1 MTTHV
6 DRTQLRNFGL
16 IVGGVFGLLGLWP
29 LVIRGQNDRWWLLI
43 LAVALIVPALV
54 VPRLLAPAHRAWM
67 ALGGALG
74 WVNTRIILGLIFFG
88 MITPMGL
95 VRRTVGG
102 DPMQRA
108 FDAGA
113 TSYRVAQRPRPGTH
127 MRRQF

>member
-6 DRTQLRNFGL
+6 DRAQLRNFGL

-29 LVIRGQNDRWWLLI
+29 LLI
-43 LAVALIVPALV
+43 LAVALIVPAQI
-54 VPRLLAPAHRAWM
+54 VPRVLAPAHRAWM
-67 ALGGALG
+67 ALGSALG
-74 WVNTRIILGLIFFG
+74 WVNTRIILGLVFFG
-88 MITPMGL
+88 MITPIGFM
-95 VRRTVGG
+95 RRAIGG

-113 TSYRVAQRPRPGTH
+113 TSYRVPQRPRPGTH